1 MANFELITVP
11 GDGNCFFYALYQALE
26 NKNLL
31 HSFVT
36 AYLSN
41 YNISN
46 EKKTK

>member
-31 HSFVT
+31 PLFSI
-36 AYLSN
+36 AYLTMSLL
-41 YNISN
+41 
-46 EKKTK
+46 